1 MTEHGSSAPLLS
13 RFQQQH
19 PRHDNGRPD
28 SVRDVKDDGRELAL
42 QAARLVLL
50 RCQDENATANL
61 TDGPEVLDLRLDDR
75 YLLVLTPGDETTTV
89 EVRNAITGAHVET
102 VSAGG
107 RELNRLA
114 TEIEDIYERHAGPGA

>member
-1 MTEHGSSAPLLS
+1 M
-13 RFQQQH
+13 
-19 PRHDNGRPD
+19 
-28 SVRDVKDDGRELAL
+28 RDVKDDGRELAL